1 MNGFQKT
8 KDCPASD
15 EILAVVTSGQKRD
28 DTRRHLASCD
38 FCAAELELYERF
50 PIDDEKIH
58 IGQMPEPLR
67 ELAEALLHG
76 RPDVAQLYKLA
87 ER

>member
-1 MNGFQKT
+1 MEGFHKT
-8 KDCPASD
+8 KDCPSSE
-15 EILAVVTSGQKRD
+15 EILRILTPAGHRD
-28 DTRRHLASCD
+28 DLRRHLSNCD
-38 FCAAELELYERF
+38 FCAAELEFFRCH